1 MEFLQH
7 HQLNIMLIMIGTC
20 SVLSLFVLMS
30 KSLSPK
36 RKHALFLLE
45 AGATFLLVS
54 DRFAY
59 IFRGEE
65 SLLGWWMVRIC
76 NYLVF
81 SLSLF
86 LIYAFDLYLADLF
99 KNEGGLKSIPK
110 RLQLVKA
117 LSMIGEILIVVSQF
131 NGMYYTFDD
140 ANRYHRADAQLLSY
154 VFPFLSLIL
163 QFSIVVQHRKKIAR
177 NIFIPVI
184 LFIVVPVVATVLQIF
199 FYGVSL
205 TNMSLVGNAVVLYAF
220 VLIDMNEK
228 VEKANRLEIEFLKEE
243 QAHMQAM
250 FTQTA
255 TALAR
260 AIDAKDRY
268 THGHSARVAEYSA
281 EIARRAGKTE
291 KETREIYFAA
301 LLHDV
306 GKIGIPDSIINKE
319 GSLTEE
325 EADTIRMHPV
335 IGSEILQ
342 SIKQSPYI
350 SVGARYHHE
359 RYDGRGYPDGLKGE
373 NIPEIARII
382 AVADTY
388 DAMTSKRSYRSTLPQ
403 KVVRAEI
410 VRGMGTQF
418 DPVYASI
425 MVAMIDADKGYRMQE
440 QIEDPYEAA
449 MA

>member
-1 MEFLQH
+1 M
-7 HQLNIMLIMIGTC
+7 
-20 SVLSLFVLMS
+20 
-30 KSLSPK
+30 
-36 RKHALFLLE
+36 R
-45 AGATFLLVS
+45 AGA
-54 DRFAY
+54 
-59 IFRGEE
+59 RG
-65 SLLGWWMVRIC
+65 RID
-76 NYLVF
+76 
-81 SLSLF
+81 
-86 LIYAFDLYLADLF
+86 I
-99 KNEGGLKSIPK
+99 
-110 RLQLVKA
+110 
-117 LSMIGEILIVVSQF
+117 
-131 NGMYYTFDD
+131 
-140 ANRYHRADAQLLSY
+140 
-154 VFPFLSLIL
+154 
-163 QFSIVVQHRKKIAR
+163 
-177 NIFIPVI
+177 
-184 LFIVVPVVATVLQIF
+184 
-199 FYGVSL
+199 
-205 TNMSLVGNAVVLYAF
+205 
-220 VLIDMNEK
+220 
-228 VEKANRLEIEFLKEE
+228 
-243 QAHMQAM
+243 
-250 FTQTA
+250 
-255 TALAR
+255 
-260 AIDAKDRY
+260 
-268 THGHSARVAEYSA
+268 
-281 EIARRAGKTE
+281 GKTE

-335 IGSEILQ
+335 IGIEILQ

-359 RYDGRGYPDGLKGE
+359 RYDGRGYPDGLNGE